1 MDALLL
7 EQPMVSGSTIV
18 TPLRKHSG
26 AVPLQVRLKC
36 SCDWILQFRLNVL
49 VMVHL
54 QIMSDAFYIVC
65 KYHQLLDFIMDGQI
79 CHTKGEIH
87 CAPDKCR

>member
-7 EQPMVSGSTIV
+7 GQPTASGSTVV

-26 AVPLQVRLKC
+26 AVHFGF
-36 SCDWILQFRLNVL
+36 LQFRLNVL

-54 QIMSDAFYIVC
+54 LIMTGVLYCLRVSSIVRLH
-65 KYHQLLDFIMDGQI
+65 YRRTYALLIVL
-79 CHTKGEIH
+79 K
-87 CAPDKCR
+87 